1 MNFPRDENGD
11 VLRRM
16 QASNFD
22 FSKKHDVEFF
32 AVFRT
37 EEAAYYVAM
46 EFVADRKAGEHFVN
60 IETRPADSG
69 GMELELVKRM
79 IVTHDAVTE
88 FEERLASRVSRHDG
102 YMDGWGVLQQ

>member
-1 MNFPRDENGD
+1 MNFPKDENGD
-11 VLRRM
+11 VFRRM

-22 FSKKHDVEFF
+22 FTKQHDVEFF

-37 EEAAYYVAM
+37 EEAADSVAM
-46 EFVADRKAGEHFVN
+46 EFVADRKAGEHLVN

-79 IVTHDAVTE
+79 IVTHEAVTE
-88 FEERLASRVSRHDG
+88 FEERLASRVSKHDG